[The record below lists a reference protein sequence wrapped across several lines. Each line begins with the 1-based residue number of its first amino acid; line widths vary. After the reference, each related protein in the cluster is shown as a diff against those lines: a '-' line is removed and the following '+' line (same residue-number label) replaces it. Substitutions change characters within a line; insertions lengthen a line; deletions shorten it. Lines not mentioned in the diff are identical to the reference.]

1 VAIDFREAGS
11 PADEESLNS
20 TEQKIGLALPGG
32 YRGFL
37 AERNGGFLETS
48 GFFDENVVV
57 EELFSA
63 GPTPVR
69 NLDQT
74 EVMYE
79 RYAGPGSDQGLPPF
93 LIPAGADPL
102 GNLICVSAD
111 DADGGMRTSGTTN
124 SLIRRTVASTLTFG
138 RSWSGCKARRT
149 SSTAP
154 ELLPTRSPRGG
165 GRRRFPMA
173 TRV

>member
-1 VAIDFREAGS
+1 MAIDFREAG
-11 PADEESLNS
+11 PAGDEDSLS
-20 TEQKIGLALPGG
+20 LTEQEIGLALPAD

-48 GFFDENVVV
+48 GFFDEDVVV
-57 EELFSA
+57 EEIFSA

-69 NLDQT
+69 NLDRI

-111 DADGGMRTSGTTN
+111 EADSGTVYFWDHELVQEAHR
-124 SLIRRTVASTLTFG
+124 SLGVDFRTFMERLQSEE
-138 RSWSGCKARRT
+138 
-149 SSTAP
+149 
-154 ELLPTRSPRGG
+154 ELFDG
-165 GRRRFPMA
+165 A
-173 TRV
+173 

>member
-1 VAIDFREAGS
+1 VPIDFSEAG
-11 PADEESLNS
+11 PPGDEDSLSS
-20 TEQKIGLALPGG
+20 TERKIGLALPGD

-48 GFFDENVVV
+48 GFFDEHVVV

-69 NLDQT
+69 NLGQI

-111 DADGGMRTSGTTN
+111 DADGGLVYFWDHELAEEAHR
-124 SLIRRTVASTLTFG
+124 SLDVDFQTFMERLQPG
-138 RSWSGCKARRT
+138 
-149 SSTAP
+149 
-154 ELLPTRSPRGG
+154 ERGEV
-165 GRRRFPMA
+165 PA
-173 TRV
+173 DP